1 MKGLYIMCSP
11 GATKAA
17 PLWPMTKIEQ
27 PFWRFCAGWLP
38 DLRSKSFLWEIGWYK
53 NRETEEVLGLSY
65 SGVSRRVK
73 VTKDRIERDK
83 AMQ

>member
-1 MKGLYIMCSP
+1 MCSP

-27 PFWRFCAGWLP
+27 PFWEILAGWLP
-38 DLRSKSFLWEIGWYK
+38 DLRSKSLLLEIGQYK
-53 NRETEEVLGLSY
+53 NREIEEVLGLSY
-65 SGVSRRVK
+65 SAVSRRVK